1 MNFRIFVFSLYI
13 SMALCFVL
21 NLKSSRVSFLGNV
34 LKDLQAKEKN
44 VCISLIIAC
53 NHYLTV
59 VATMTGGTGKWLKKK
74 FPHLLGSSYILSK
87 QLFPVTGKIFCSSFD
102 HFRGF
107 LRQLTCLT
115 PSGYCLKSLEVN
127 YVMP

>member
-21 NLKSSRVSFLGNV
+21 NLKSSRVCFLGNV
-34 LKDLQAKEKN
+34 LNDLQAKEKN

-59 VATMTGGTGKWLKKK
+59 VATMTGGTGKGL
-74 FPHLLGSSYILSK
+74 PHLLGSSYILSK
-87 QLFPVTGKIFCSSFD
+87 QPFPVTGKIFCSSFD
-102 HFRGF
+102 HLRGF
-107 LRQLTCLT
+107 LRRLTCLT
-115 PSGYCLKSLEVN
+115 PFGYCLKSLEVN